1 MEKWKQEML
10 SELVRRTGLPEKKC
24 LTFLDR
30 VEWTEK
36 VYELPL
42 VKANLRPVAE
52 TEKQESL
59 WDDDEDEPITV
70 PKPSPIQKSSPIK
83 KEVVRKEKPQE
94 VRNPPMKASK
104 PSKRITVPKKKETP
118 SESPQQAKTE
128 GKDPQDGVTYVK
140 NADMKGIM
148 DWVKTH
154 CKPWRPPEY
163 NALDRF
169 NERNGTGYRSWEEVS
184 EKENL
189 TERELEE
196 YFPYISWYHYLKR
209 HDPRELSV
217 RMQKKLGDRLDIS
230 IMGLDI
236 IEREY

>member
-1 MEKWKQEML
+1 ML
-10 SELVRRTGLPEKKC
+10 SELVRRTGLTEKKC

-30 VEWTEK
+30 AEWTEK

-42 VKANLRPVAE
+42 VKANLKPIPKE

-59 WDDDEDEPITV
+59 WDDDDDEPIV
-70 PKPSPIQKSSPIK
+70 QPIPSPKPKTSIRQ
-83 KEVVRKEKPQE
+83 EKPQE
-94 VRNPPMKASK
+94 VRKQPVKASK
-104 PSKRITVPKKKETP
+104 PNKRITVPKKKETP
-118 SESPQQAKTE
+118 SESPKKAKTE

>member
-10 SELVRRTGLPEKKC
+10 SELVRKTGLPVKKC

-30 VEWTEK
+30 AEWTEK

-42 VKANLRPVAE
+42 VKANLKPMPKE

-59 WDDDEDEPITV
+59 WDDDDDEPIVQPIPTLK
-70 PKPSPIQKSSPIK
+70 PKTAI
-83 KEVVRKEKPQE
+83 RKEKPQE
-94 VRNPPMKASK
+94 VRKQSVKVSK
-104 PSKRITVPKKKETP
+104 PTKRITVPKKKETS
-118 SESPQQAKTE
+118 SESPKQAKTE

-148 DWVKTH
+148 DWVKYH

-169 NERNGTGYRSWEEVS
+169 NEKKGTTYRSWEEVS
-184 EKENL
+184 EQEIL
-189 TERELEE
+189 SERELEE

>member
-30 VEWTEK
+30 AEWTEK

-42 VKANLRPVAE
+42 VKANLKPIPKE

-59 WDDDEDEPITV
+59 WDDDDDEPIV
-70 PKPSPIQKSSPIK
+70 QPMPSPKPMTAIRQ
-83 KEVVRKEKPQE
+83 EKPQE
-94 VRNPPMKASK
+94 VRKQPVKASK
-104 PSKRITVPKKKETP
+104 PNKRITVPKKKETP

-148 DWVKTH
+148 NWVKTH

-169 NERNGTGYRSWEEVS
+169 NERKGTGYTSWEDVS

>member
-10 SELVRRTGLPEKKC
+10 SELVGKTGLPEKKC

-30 VEWTEK
+30 AEWTEK

-42 VKANLRPVAE
+42 VKANLKPTPKE

-59 WDDDEDEPITV
+59 WDDDDDEPIVQPIPT
-70 PKPSPIQKSSPIK
+70 PKPKTAIRQ
-83 KEVVRKEKPQE
+83 EKPQE
-94 VRNPPMKASK
+94 VRKQTVKASK
-104 PSKRITVPKKKETP
+104 PTKRITVPKKKETP
-118 SESPQQAKTE
+118 SESPKQAKPE

-148 DWVKTH
+148 DWVKSH

-169 NERNGTGYRSWEEVS
+169 NEKKGTTYRSWEEVS
-184 EKENL
+184 EKEIL
-189 TERELEE
+189 SERELEE